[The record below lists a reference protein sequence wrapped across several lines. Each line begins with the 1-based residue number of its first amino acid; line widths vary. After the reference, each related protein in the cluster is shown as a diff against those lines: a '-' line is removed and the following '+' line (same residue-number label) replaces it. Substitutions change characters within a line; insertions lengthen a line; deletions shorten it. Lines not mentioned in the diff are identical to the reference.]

1 MSANTKAI
9 LIIKT
14 AALGDVL
21 RTTAILPGLAA
32 QHPGARIVWVTAA
45 SAVDLVR
52 THPLVSEVVAIDTRS
67 SASVDTVRERLLP
80 TRWTRVISLDDEEPL
95 CALAS
100 ALQADEL
107 NGAFMR
113 KDGQRAYTSDV
124 APWFDMGLLSVHG
137 KAAADRLKI
146 VNQKSQPQIYAEMLG
161 IGVGKPELHLPRAA
175 IEFADA
181 FAERTQ
187 LANNGPVIGLNTG
200 AGGRWVSKQ
209 LSVERTIDLAG
220 SLARDLAGRVTFVVF
235 GGESESARN
244 RAILAGMALDPRKP
258 RAIDA
263 GTENTLFEFAALVA
277 RCDLLIT
284 SDSLAL
290 HMAIAQGVQVVSF
303 FAPTSA
309 AEIELYGQ
317 GEKVVSTASDYCSYK
332 PDADN
337 SSITVER
344 LLEAVLRQLD
354 AARIRRQSSSA
365 ARATRG

>member
-1 MSANTKAI
+1 MGTKTDAI

-21 RTTAILPGLAA
+21 RTTAILPGLAR
-32 QHPGARIVWVTAA
+32 QHPGARVAWVTAQGA
-45 SAVDLVR
+45 IDLVR

-67 SASVDTVRERLLP
+67 KASVELVRERLLP

-100 ALQADEL
+100 ALKTDIL
-107 NGAFMR
+107 SGAFMQP
-113 KDGQRAYTSDV
+113 DGRRAYTSDV

-137 KAAADRLKI
+137 KTEADRLKI
-146 VNQKSQPQIYAEMLG
+146 VNQKSQPTIYAQMLG
-161 IGVGKPELHLPRAA
+161 IEMGQPELHLPRAA
-175 IEFADA
+175 LEFGGA
-181 FAERTQ
+181 FAARTQ

-209 LSVERTIDLAG
+209 LSVERTVDLAG
-220 SLARDLAGRVTFVVF
+220 SLARELGGRASFVVF

-244 RAILAGMALDPRKP
+244 RAILCGMALDPRKP

-263 GTENTLFEFAALVA
+263 GTENPLFEFAALVA

-290 HMAIAQGVQVVSF
+290 HMAIAQGVQIVSF

-309 AEIELYGQ
+309 AEIELYGL

-337 SSITVER
+337 SSISVER
-344 LLEAVLRQLD
+344 LLEASLRQLD
-354 AARIRRQSSSA
+354 AAAPRRGKRRGGP
-365 ARATRG
+365 ARG